1 MTSVLDR
8 SVEGPTGLVGGVC
21 GGCGFVFFP
30 DQRYGC
36 ERCGRHG
43 DDLRARTLAGR
54 GTVLAATVVKLHA
67 DPRRTAPFTV
77 LRLRLDD
84 GPVVRAVAVD
94 GAEVAVGGRVEAVL
108 VPIPEG
114 ADELLGLRFAPE
126 LAGGCA

>member
-8 SVEGPTGLVGGVC
+8 SVGSPPGLVGGAC
-21 GGCGFVFFP
+21 QGCGFVFFP
-30 DQRYGC
+30 YQRYGC
-36 ERCGRHG
+36 ERCGRYG

-54 GTVLAATVVKLHA
+54 GTVLAATVVRLHA

-114 ADELLGLRFAPE
+114 VDELFGLRFSPV
-126 LAGGCA
+126 LPGGGA